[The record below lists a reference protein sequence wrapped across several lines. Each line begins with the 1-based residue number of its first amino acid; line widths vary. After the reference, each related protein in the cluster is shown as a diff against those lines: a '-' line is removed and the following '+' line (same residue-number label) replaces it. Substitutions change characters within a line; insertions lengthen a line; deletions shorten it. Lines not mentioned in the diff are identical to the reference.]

1 VTGFTQEAIDS
12 LLSYDW
18 PGNVRELKNLI
29 EAIFINSPSGRISPA
44 DLPEHFRS
52 RFASLTTSPQG
63 EREQIVSALLA
74 TSWNKSQAAQK
85 LSWSRMTLYR
95 KMLRHQIVS
104 NATLTRSGKKTMCN
118 QL

>member
-1 VTGFTQEAIDS
+1 M
-12 LLSYDW
+12 
-18 PGNVRELKNLI
+18 
-29 EAIFINSPSGRISPA
+29 
-44 DLPEHFRS
+44 
-52 RFASLTTSPQG
+52 
-63 EREQIVSALLA
+63 SALLA